1 MLQSSG
7 ALGNVSTGSEIPQ
20 NSGAKGMLPFV
31 EGNEISCLGKSS
43 LDSIV
48 TNGGMDGGL
57 FGELNNEGGALGQ
70 TITGQIE
77 KSLGHH
83 VTTQPNGDAGLSLDN
98 LGGERFQP
106 VPNLSNDVEVW
117 GHFSAKPSVGKGG

>member
-31 EGNEISCLGKSS
+31 EGNEISCFGKGS
-43 LDSIV
+43 LDSTL
-48 TNGGMDGGL
+48 TNGGMDGV
-57 FGELNNEGGALGQ
+57 FVELNNEGGALGQ
-70 TITGQIE
+70 TITGQLE

-83 VTTQPNGDAGLSLDN
+83 VTTQPGGQPGLSLEN
-98 LGGERFQP
+98 MGVERFQP
-106 VPNLSNDVEVW
+106 VPTTSGDFQLK
-117 GHFSAKPSVGKGG
+117 HLSAKGGGASQGG

>member
-31 EGNEISCLGKSS
+31 EGNEISCFGKGSI
-43 LDSIV
+43 DSTL
-48 TNGGMDGGL
+48 TNGGMDGV

-70 TITGQIE
+70 SITGQLE

-83 VTTQPNGDAGLSLDN
+83 VANQPGGEPGLSLEHM
-98 LGGERFQP
+98 GGERFQAP
-106 VPNLSNDVEVW
+106 PTVAGDVEVW
-117 GHFSAKPSVGKGG
+117 GHFSAKPSAGKGG

>member
-31 EGNEISCLGKSS
+31 EGNEISCFGKGS
-43 LDSIV
+43 LDSTF

-70 TITGQIE
+70 TITGQLE

-83 VTTQPNGDAGLSLDN
+83 VTTQANGDAGLSLEN

-106 VPNLSNDVEVW
+106 VPNASNDTQLKTL
-117 GHFSAKPSVGKGG
+117 SARGGGASQG

>member
-31 EGNEISCLGKSS
+31 EGNELSCFGKGSI
-43 LDSIV
+43 DSMFA
-48 TNGGMDGGL
+48 NGGMDGGL

-70 TITGQIE
+70 TITGQLE
-77 KSLGHH
+77 KSLRHH
-83 VTTQPNGDAGLSLDN
+83 VTTQPNGQPGLSLEN
-98 LGGERFQP
+98 MGGERFQP
-106 VPNLSNDVEVW
+106 VPNVSNDVEVW
-117 GHFSAKPSVGKGG
+117 GHFSAKPSAGKGG